1 MSYIDAFHDRRLDK
15 IQVADRINGKR
26 ILRTLTPTY
35 EFFVS
40 DVNRGNIPSVTG
52 KMTTKYTFNSGKDMR
67 EAKKL
72 MGDVEFFESDVNV
85 LFKTLSQHYA
95 DAEAPTLHTAFF
107 DIETDFCQER
117 GYAPVD
123 DPFNRIT
130 AVSMY
135 LNWIPP
141 ENALIMLVLKP
152 KSMDQNLAEQIVGR
166 FDDKEGTVILCEDE
180 HQMLNM
186 FFDLIEDADV
196 LTGWNSE
203 FYDIPYMVNRVERI
217 MSEADTA
224 RFCLWNQKPNAKKV
238 ENYGKEI
245 TSYNLIGRIHLD
257 YLELYKK
264 HAGQVEQSYSLD
276 FIGGK
281 VTGEHK
287 VAYEGNLDK
296 LYNEEF
302 ESFIDY
308 GLQDSKLLYLID
320 KKKDYINLHNRLA
333 HQEFVTIPST
343 MGSVALLEQ
352 AVINEIHSWG
362 EVVFDRREHPHSDGA
377 AGAWVQ
383 DPVKGLHDAIGL
395 IDLNSLYPSV
405 LRALKMSTESI
416 IGQVRQTYTD
426 AFIADRIHEQKI
438 SSKSKN
444 FQPNYTDAWHPLF
457 ASIEHTKVHEGT
469 DDEIILDMED
479 GSSTTMTAKELHDV
493 IFHEDSNIVIS
504 ANGTLYDRT
513 KRGVIPSILE
523 RWYTERQLMQ
533 RAVMDCKQLAGGSE
547 IESENG
553 FTTEELEVV
562 LNGFTRRS
570 WLAENEPKMTLVE
583 RDGKWFAEDA
593 KYAKA
598 RASYWKMMQQI
609 RKILLNSLYGALLN
623 KHCRFYD
630 KRLGQSVT
638 LTGRSVTKHMASQIN
653 KVFTGEYKE
662 VGGVIVYGDTDS
674 VMFSAKKFMQEQ
686 EIDFDWNNKDHIVD
700 LYLNAAD
707 MVDDSFPEFMH
718 KTFNTGLEN
727 GRIIAAGLE
736 IAGSRGLFLK
746 KKRYGILKFW
756 EDGFRKDVGGKPG
769 ELKAMGV
776 EIKRSDTPKFIQNFL
791 EDIFIQLL
799 DGADEET
806 LATQIREFKQEF
818 KNLPAWKKGSPKA
831 VKNLTNKTAEFRR
844 TGKCSTGHVL
854 AAINWNDLREKHK
867 DLDVPEV
874 VDGGKTI
881 VCKLKD
887 NTLGMKSIGYPIEVA
902 ERLPD
907 WFTSLPFDET
917 EMEEAVLI
925 KKLDNLFGIVDMDLG
940 IQENMHNTFN
950 DFFDWG

>member
-15 IQVADRINGKR
+15 IQVAERLNGKR
-26 ILRTLTPTY
+26 IMRTLTPTY
-35 EFFVS
+35 EFYVT
-40 DVNRGNIPSVTG
+40 DQRGNIPSVTG
-52 KMTTKYTFNSGKDMR
+52 KMTTKYTFTSGKDMR

-72 MGDVEFFESDVNV
+72 MGDVETFESDVNV
-85 LFKTLSQHYA
+85 LFKTLGTHYRNEA
-95 DAEAPTLHTAFF
+95 APTLHTAFF
-107 DIETDFCQER
+107 DIETDFCQDR

-135 LNWIPP
+135 LNWVD
-141 ENALIMLVLKP
+141 ALIMLVLKP
-152 KSMDQNLAEQIVGR
+152 NSMEQATAEEIVSR
-166 FDDKEGTVILCEDE
+166 FDDKEGTVILCKSEE
-180 HQMLNM
+180 EMINM

-196 LTGWNSE
+196 LSGWNSE

-217 MSEADTA
+217 FSEADTA
-224 RFCLWNQKPNAKKV
+224 RFCLWNQKPTPKKV

-333 HQEFVTIPST
+333 HQESVTIPST

-362 EVVFDRREHPHSDGA
+362 EVVFDRRDPGATEGA

-383 DPVKGLHDAIGL
+383 DPVKGLHDQIGL

-405 LRALKMSTESI
+405 LRSLKMSTESI
-416 IGQVRQTYTD
+416 IGQVRPTYTD
-426 AFIADRIHEQKI
+426 AFLAERIREQKLA
-438 SSKSKN
+438 SKSKN
-444 FQPNYTDAWHPLF
+444 FQPNYTDAWHSLF
-457 ASIEHTKVHEGT
+457 ATIEHTKVLEAS
-469 DDEIILDMED
+469 DDIITVDMED
-479 GSSTTMTAKELHDV
+479 GSSTEMTAKELHDV
-493 IFHEDSNIVIS
+493 VYAEDSHIVIS
-504 ANGTLYDRT
+504 ANGTLFDST

-533 RAVMDCKQLAGGSE
+533 RAVMDCTQLSGTSS

-553 FTTEELEVV
+553 YTTEEMEVE
-562 LNGFTRRS
+562 LNGYTRRS
-570 WLAENEPKMTLVE
+570 WLAENEPNMSLVE

-593 KYAKA
+593 GYAKA
-598 RASYWKMMQQI
+598 RGGYWKMMQQI

-638 LTGRSVTKHMASQIN
+638 LTGRSVTKHMASKIN
-653 KVFTGEYKE
+653 EVFTGNYAET
-662 VGGVIVYGDTDS
+662 GGVIVYGDTDS
-674 VMFSAKKFMQEQ
+674 VMFSAKQPL
-686 EIDFDWNNKDHIVD
+686 IDAGIEFDWDNKDAVIE
-700 LYLNAAD
+700 LYLSACEK
-707 MVDDSFPEFMH
+707 VDESFPEFMH

-746 KKRYGILKFW
+746 KKRYGILKYW
-756 EDGFRKDVGGKPG
+756 EDGFRKDVDGKPG

-799 DGADEET
+799 DGGTEED
-806 LATQIREFKQEF
+806 LARQIREFKTEF
-818 KNLPAWKKGSPKA
+818 KDLPAWKKGSPKA
-831 VKNLTNKTAEFRR
+831 VKNLTNKTTIYRQ

-854 AAINWNDLREKHK
+854 AAINWNDLRDKHK

-881 VCKLKD
+881 VCKLAD
-887 NTLGMKSIGYPIEVA
+887 NPLGITSIGYPIEVA
-902 ERLPD
+902 DRLPE
-907 WFTSLPFDET
+907 WFKSLPFDEK
-917 EMEEAVLI
+917 EMEQAVLI

-940 IQENMHNTFN
+940 IHENMHSTFN
-950 DFFDWG
+950 NSDLFSW